1 MRFYAPRHPSKT
13 RVRPHVM
20 PCIEGDGTRCK
31 KTPHPAGSKSVRNHG
46 LVSKVGRCAGLWGVA
61 NLIVW
66 RAPSIPGSAADRRDA
81 GGFGARETCMSVRA
95 AVQLPPGRA
104 HGPTDKNFQG
114 ASAQT
119 TLGARSCLPSG
130 TKNTHPKEPSRQSGV
145 AGSLV
150 HLQRRNYY
158 WLADGGKRH
167 AI

>member
-1 MRFYAPRHPSKT
+1 MSGSTFPTTEDTCQAACHAVYRGRRDAMQKKHLIPLVAKVSGTMALCRRWGGAPDF
-13 RVRPHVM
+13 
-20 PCIEGDGTRCK
+20 G
-31 KTPHPAGSKSVRNHG
+31 
-46 LVSKVGRCAGLWGVA
+46 GVA